1 MNKTFRRTLL
11 TGLAAAPALSLLPRG
26 TRAQAQSQAQS
37 QAAREVNVY
46 SSRHYD
52 TDRDLYDG
60 FTRETGIRVRLIE
73 GGEDALIERMRN
85 EGANSPADVLITVD
99 AARLWRAKEAG
110 LLAPTRSAVLEAR
123 VPANLRD
130 PEGYWFGL
138 SKRARVIMYD
148 NAQGLPAGLARYED
162 LANPQFRG
170 VCVRSSNHPYNISL
184 AGSILAANGESG
196 LEEWAKG
203 MVANFARQPQGG
215 DIPQILGVAAGQ
227 CRFAI
232 SNTYYLGRL
241 LNSSKPEEK
250 EAAQKIGV
258 LFPNQA
264 DRGAHVNVSGAG
276 VTKNAPNREAAV
288 AFIEY
293 LTSPRAQELFAN
305 GNFEFPVVAG
315 IPAHPTLVAFGPFRE
330 DSLNAATFG
339 ANGPHALQVM
349 QRAGWR

>member
-1 MNKTFRRTLL
+1 MPTCRRTLL
-11 TGLAAAPALSLLPRG
+11 AAGCAVLAAPAL
-26 TRAQAQSQAQS
+26 A

-60 FTRETGIRVRLIE
+60 FTRETGVRLRLIE
-73 GGEDALIERMRN
+73 GGDDAMIERLRS

-99 AARLWRAKEAG
+99 AARLWRAQQAG
-110 LLAPTRSAVLEAR
+110 LLQPVRSAVLEAR
-123 VPANLRD
+123 VPANMRD
-130 PEGYWFGL
+130 PEGHWFGL

-148 NAQGLPAGLARYED
+148 RAAGLPAGLARYED
-162 LANPQFRG
+162 LAAPAFRNS

-184 AGSILAANGESG
+184 AGSILASSGESAV
-196 LEEWAKG
+196 EEWAKG
-203 MVANFARQPQGG
+203 LVANMGRPPQGG
-215 DIPQILGVAAGQ
+215 DIPQIMGVAAGQ

-241 LNSSKPEEK
+241 LNRGTPAEQ
-250 EAAQKIGV
+250 EAARRIAI

-264 DRGAHVNVSGAG
+264 DRGTHVNVSGAG
-276 VTKNAPNREAAV
+276 VTRHAPNRDAAV
-288 AFIEY
+288 AFLEY
-293 LTSPRAQELFAN
+293 LTSDRAQRLFAE
-305 GNFEFPVVAG
+305 GNFEYPVVNSVA
-315 IPAHPTLVAFGPFRE
+315 PHATLVAFGAFRE

-339 ANGPHALQVM
+339 QNGPAALQAM

>member
-1 MNKTFRRTLL
+1 MPPLSRRHLL
-11 TGLAAAPALSLLPRG
+11 AGAALVATPALA
-26 TRAQAQSQAQS
+26 RA

-60 FTRETGIRVRLIE
+60 FTRASGIRVRLIE
-73 GGEDALIERMRN
+73 GADDAVIERMRT

-99 AARLWRAKEAG
+99 AARLWRAQQAG
-110 LLAPTRSAVLEAR
+110 LLQPIRSATLEQR
-123 VPANLRD
+123 IPANLRD
-130 PEGYWFGL
+130 PEGHWFGL
-138 SKRARVIMYD
+138 TKRARVVMFD
-148 NAQGLPAGLARYED
+148 RAAGLPAGLARYED
-162 LANPQFRG
+162 LAKPEFRNT

-184 AGSILAANGESG
+184 AGSILAANSEST

-203 MVANFARQPQGG
+203 VVANFARQPQGG
-215 DIPQILGVAAGQ
+215 DIPQIMGVAAGQ

-241 LNSSKPEEK
+241 LNRGTDAEK
-250 EAAQKIGV
+250 EAARKIAV

-264 DRGAHVNVSGAG
+264 DRGTHVNVSGAG
-276 VTKNAPNREAAV
+276 VARHAPNRDAAV

-293 LTSPRAQELFAN
+293 LTSEQAQKLFAE
-305 GNFEFPVVAG
+305 GNFEYPVVPG
-315 IPAHPTLVAFGPFRE
+315 IAAHPTLVGFGAFKE
-330 DSLNAATFG
+330 DALGAATFG
-339 ANGPHALQVM
+339 QNGPAALQAM

>member
-1 MNKTFRRTLL
+1 MTSTRRALL
-11 TGLAAAPALSLLPRG
+11 VGLAAMPALAALP
-26 TRAQAQSQAQS
+26 AEAQSQAQG
-37 QAAREVNVY
+37 EVNVY

-60 FTRETGIRVRLIE
+60 FTRATGLRVRLIE
-73 GGEDALIERMRN
+73 GSEDALIERLRN

-110 LLAPTRSAVLEAR
+110 LLQPTRSATLEAR

-130 PEGYWFGL
+130 PEGFWFGL
-138 SKRARVIMYD
+138 SKRARVIMYERSS
-148 NAQGLPAGLARYED
+148 GLPASLARYED
-162 LANPQFRG
+162 LARPEFRNT

-184 AGSILAANGESG
+184 AGSILAANGEG
-196 LEEWAKG
+196 ALEEWSRG
-203 MVANFARQPQGG
+203 VVANFARQPQGG

-241 LNSSKPEEK
+241 LNSAKPEER

-258 LFPNQA
+258 LFPNQG
-264 DRGAHVNVSGAG
+264 DRGTHVNVSGAG
-276 VTKNAPNREAAV
+276 VTRHAPNRAAAV

-293 LTSPRAQELFAN
+293 LTGERAQKLFAE
-305 GNFEFPVVAG
+305 GNFEYPVVAG
-315 IPAHPTLVAFGPFRE
+315 IAPHSTLAGFGEFKQDE
-330 DSLNAATFG
+330 LNAATFG
-339 ANGPHALQVM
+339 ANGPQALQIM

>member
-1 MNKTFRRTLL
+1 MFPIPTRRALL
-11 TGLAAAPALSLLPRG
+11 AGAALAPIASRV
-26 TRAQAQSQAQS
+26 RAQAAG
-37 QAAREVNVY
+37 EVNVY

-73 GGEDALIERMRN
+73 GGEDQIIERMRS

-99 AARLWRAKEAG
+99 AARLWRAKDAG

-130 PEGYWFGL
+130 PDGYWFGL

-148 NAQGLPAGLARYED
+148 RAQGLPAGLARYED
-162 LANPQFRG
+162 LAKPEFRNT
-170 VCVRSSNHPYNISL
+170 VCVRASSHPYNISL
-184 AGSILAANGESG
+184 AGSVLAANGPG
-196 LEEWAKG
+196 TLEEWAKG
-203 MVANFARQPQGG
+203 VVANMARPPQGG

-227 CRFAI
+227 CRLAI

-241 LNSSKPEEK
+241 LNSTKPEER

-276 VTKNAPNREAAV
+276 VTRHAPHREAAV
-288 AFIEY
+288 KFIEY
-293 LTSPRAQELFAN
+293 LTSERAQKLFAE
-305 GNFEFPVVAG
+305 GNFEYPVVAG
-315 IPAHPTLVAFGPFRE
+315 IAAHPTLLGFGTFRE
-330 DSLNAATFG
+330 DSLNAATYG
-339 ANGPHALQVM
+339 ANGPEALQIM